1 MKNNVLIEKFKIE
14 AMADSHLDEM
24 VNIHIAAFPDF
35 FLSFLG
41 HRFLKTFYMSFI
53 NNENGI
59 ALVALDDNG
68 RVVGGAAGPVSPA
81 SYFKKLLIRR
91 WWVFCYSSV
100 HAIIRRPAIVL
111 RLFQA
116 VFYRG
121 EAPSSR
127 KSMALLSS
135 IAVAPETQG
144 TGIGKALIRKWL
156 DQARTANVEGA
167 FLTTDAVDNDKVN
180 AFYVNLGWVLESQYT
195 TGHGRKMNRYVFN
208 FK

>member
-1 MKNNVLIEKFKIE
+1 MIDKFKIE
-14 AMADSHLDEM
+14 AMASRHLDEM
-24 VNIHIAAFPDF
+24 VKIHIAAFPDF

-41 HRFLKTFYMSFI
+41 TRFLKTFYMSFVKAD
-53 NNENGI
+53 NGI
-59 ALVALDDNG
+59 ALVALDQKG
-68 RVVGGAAGPVSPA
+68 RVIGGVAGPVTPA
-81 SYFKKLLIRR
+81 SYFKKLLLKR

-100 HAIIRRPAIVL
+100 NAIIKKPTIAV

-121 EAPSSR
+121 EASPSHR
-127 KSMALLSS
+127 NLALLSS

-144 TGIGKALIRKWL
+144 MGIGRALILKWL
-156 DQARTANVEGA
+156 DQAKTANVEGA
-167 FLTTDAVDNDKVN
+167 FLTTDAIDNNKVN

-195 TGHGRKMNRYVFN
+195 TRQGRKMNRYVFN